1 MFVQMPDTLFNVG
14 IVGSLAAIE
23 RHAIA
28 LNRIQDI
35 RITGQWITDGEQG
48 SATDADTGIT
58 CMSPSQVTGNADA
71 VIIAGGG
78 AFCEQVA
85 ISALRSARHVFIYP
99 NIIHSVAEATQLIK
113 LAREANV
120 ILRAGKTGND
130 NIKSL
135 LRALPDVTEIN
146 MIELQHDYQANGN
159 HAGVRNMFDAL
170 LADIEVINSLVK
182 ARVISIKAKGL
193 CMLASEADIVS
204 ARLEFDNGCAV
215 NYNCNLVAA
224 QNGFTGTLVLK
235 NRILKYNFGSG
246 ELSSWF
252 VQHRSATMGTPFF
265 LENIHVEKTD
275 SLTGELSDFIDLI
288 RTGPA
293 FLSMNDNGFEPYMIT
308 DRILEKVMKTLVRC
322 S

>member
-1 MFVQMPDTLFNVG
+1 MLNLG

-23 RHAIA
+23 RHAKA
-28 LNRIQDI
+28 LNPVRDI
-35 RITGQWITDGEQG
+35 RLIGRWITDREQV
-48 SATDADTGIT
+48 SATDAETGIT
-58 CMSPSQVTGNADA
+58 CLSPAQLIGNADA
-71 VIIAGGG
+71 LIIAAPGI
-78 AFCEQVA
+78 FCGQVA

-99 NIIHSVAEATQLIK
+99 SAIQSVAEATQLIK

-120 ILRAGKTGND
+120 ILRAGRTGND
-130 NIKSL
+130 NVKNL

-146 MIELQHDYQANGN
+146 MIELQHDYQARGS
-159 HAGVRNMFDAL
+159 HSGVRNMFDAL
-170 LADIEVINSLVK
+170 LADLEVINSLVK
-182 ARVISIKAKGL
+182 ARVISVKAKGL

-235 NRILKYNFGSG
+235 NRILKYNFNTG

-252 VQHRSATMGTPFF
+252 VQHQSAPVKIPFF
-265 LENIHVEKTD
+265 LENMYVEKTD
-275 SLTGELSDFIDLI
+275 SLTGELNDFIELI
-288 RTGPA
+288 RSGPA
-293 FLSMNDNGFEPYMIT
+293 FLSMNDNGFEPYILT

>member
-1 MFVQMPDTLFNVG
+1 MLNVG

-23 RHAIA
+23 RHANA
-28 LNRIQDI
+28 LTRIQDI
-35 RITGQWITDGEQG
+35 RITGRWITDGEQG
-48 SATDADTGIT
+48 SATDAESGIT
-58 CMSPSQVTGNADA
+58 CLTPSQVIGNADA
-71 VIIAGGG
+71 LIIAAAGL
-78 AFCEQVA
+78 FCEQAA

-99 NIIHSVAEATQLIK
+99 HTIQSVGEATQLIK

-120 ILRAGKTGND
+120 ILRAGRTGND
-130 NIKSL
+130 NVKNL
-135 LRALPDVTEIN
+135 LRALPDISEVN

-170 LADIEVINSLVK
+170 LADLEVINSFVK
-182 ARVISIKAKGL
+182 ARVISVKAKGL

-235 NRILKYNFGSG
+235 TRILKYNFISG

-252 VQHRSATMGTPFF
+252 IHHQSAPVKVPFF
-265 LENIHVEKTD
+265 LEKMQVEKTD
-275 SLTGELSDFIDLI
+275 SLTGELTDFIDLI
-288 RTGPA
+288 RSGPA
-293 FLSMNDNGFEPYMIT
+293 FLSMNDNGFEPYMLT

>member
-1 MFVQMPDTLFNVG
+1 MLNVG

-23 RHAIA
+23 RHANA
-28 LNRIQDI
+28 LTRIQDI
-35 RITGQWITDGEQG
+35 RITGRWITDGEQG
-48 SATDADTGIT
+48 SAADAESGVT
-58 CMSPSQVTGNADA
+58 CMSPSQVIGNTDA
-71 VIIAGGG
+71 LIIAAGG
-78 AFCEQVA
+78 AFCGQVA

-99 NIIHSVAEATQLIK
+99 FIIQSVAEATHLNK

-120 ILRAGKTGND
+120 ILRAGSTGSD
-130 NIKSL
+130 NVKNL
-135 LRALPDVTEIN
+135 LRALPDATEIS
-146 MIELQHDYQANGN
+146 MIELQHDYQARGN
-159 HAGVRNMFDAL
+159 HTPARNMFDAL
-170 LADIEVINSLVK
+170 LADLEVINSLVK

-252 VQHRSATMGTPFF
+252 VQHQSAPVKTPFL
-265 LENIHVEKTD
+265 LENMRIEKTD
-275 SLTGELSDFIDLI
+275 SLTGELTDFFDLI
-288 RTGPA
+288 RSGPA
-293 FLSMNDNGFEPYMIT
+293 FLSMNDNGFEPYLLT

>member
-1 MFVQMPDTLFNVG
+1 MLNVG

-23 RHAIA
+23 RHANA
-28 LNRIQDI
+28 LTRIQDI
-35 RITGQWITDGEQG
+35 RITGRWITDGVQG
-48 SATDADTGIT
+48 SATDAESGVT
-58 CMSPSQVTGNADA
+58 CMTPSQVIGHADA
-71 VIIAGGG
+71 LIIAAGGT
-78 AFCEQVA
+78 FCGQVA

-99 NIIHSVAEATQLIK
+99 FIIQTVAEATQLNK

-120 ILRAGKTGND
+120 ILRAGRTGND
-130 NIKSL
+130 NVKNL
-135 LRALPDVTEIN
+135 LRALPDATEIN
-146 MIELQHDYQANGN
+146 MIELQHDYQARVN
-159 HAGVRNMFDAL
+159 HTVARNMFDAL
-170 LADIEVINSLVK
+170 LADLEVINSLVK

-193 CMLASEADIVS
+193 CMLASEPDIVS

-252 VQHRSATMGTPFF
+252 VQHQSAPVKTPFF
-265 LENIHVEKTD
+265 LENMRVEKTD
-275 SLTGELSDFIDLI
+275 SLTSELADFFDLI
-288 RTGPA
+288 RSGPA
-293 FLSMNDNGFEPYMIT
+293 FLSMNDNGFEPYILT